1 METVLITGGDG
12 FIGRFVA
19 DELLARGNKV
29 RVLDSL
35 IEQVHGDVERP
46 PLLNDEVELIRG
58 DVFFWQSLQAAG
70 ILVAG
75 GGVATWSVESSWL
88 W

>member
-1 METVLITGGDG
+1 METVLITGGAG

-58 DVFFWQSLQAAG
+58 DVRN
-70 ILVAG
+70 
-75 GGVATWSVESSWL
+75 GVIASPRSVRGCGCCSRARASRAK
-88 W
+88 